1 MNRII
6 LKGGKQQIFHSLEV
20 LSSPERFP
28 KGLEK
33 IRNSREEELKFWN
46 SGYEVEHFGNSV
58 VGYGYGA
65 GQNEFRLK

>member
-46 SGYEVEHFGNSV
+46 SGYEV
-58 VGYGYGA
+58 
-65 GQNEFRLK
+65 